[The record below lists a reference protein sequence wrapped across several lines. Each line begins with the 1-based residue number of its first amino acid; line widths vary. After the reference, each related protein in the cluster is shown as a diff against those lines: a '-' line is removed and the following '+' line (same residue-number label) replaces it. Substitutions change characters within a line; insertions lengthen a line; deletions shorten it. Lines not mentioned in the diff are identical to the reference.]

1 MCITTKQTTKPLL
14 WADLKTILKFFQ
26 KLPCHPSASI
36 ISKIKFLHQIFLQ
49 AIPTMQGG
57 GNFMPGFPNHFQLKM
72 WWVSSG
78 FSSLYQN
85 QGLGAANPKGWS
97 KYEFLMFLMA
107 KMQKN
112 RKK

>member
-14 WADLKTILKFFQ
+14 RADLKTILKFFQ

-57 GNFMPGFPNHFQLKM
+57 GNFMPGFLNHFQFKM
-72 WWVSSG
+72 WWVSSVL
-78 FSSLYQN
+78 SSLYQKMSQAVSRESCN
-85 QGLGAANPKGWS
+85 QASLLLNDI
-97 KYEFLMFLMA
+97 
-107 KMQKN
+107 N
-112 RKK
+112 I